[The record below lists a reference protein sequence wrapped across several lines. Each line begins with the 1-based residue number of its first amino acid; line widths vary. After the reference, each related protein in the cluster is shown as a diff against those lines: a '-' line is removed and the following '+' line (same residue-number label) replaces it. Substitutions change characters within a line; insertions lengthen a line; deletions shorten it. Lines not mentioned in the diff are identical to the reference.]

1 MTYAD
6 GQIIVRVALQT
17 GPNDARL
24 TDGDPGWTD
33 LTDRVLA
40 SERVGSLR
48 GALEVEILRRPPIA
62 PMAAT
67 RGVEG
72 ESPALGASA
81 LALVLA
87 VYTVWG
93 VRAPSSAWNAFYTG
107 QSQSIVHLGHRLE
120 VTMSLPP

>member
-40 SERVGSLR
+40 YRDDRGRQDPLQPFPAGTAQVTLDNGDRALDPSIPSARSL
-48 GALEVEILRRPPIA
+48 
-62 PMAAT
+62 
-67 RGVEG
+67 
-72 ESPALGASA
+72 
-81 LALVLA
+81 
-87 VYTVWG
+87 
-93 VRAPSSAWNAFYTG
+93 
-107 QSQSIVHLGHRLE
+107 
-120 VTMSLPP
+120 